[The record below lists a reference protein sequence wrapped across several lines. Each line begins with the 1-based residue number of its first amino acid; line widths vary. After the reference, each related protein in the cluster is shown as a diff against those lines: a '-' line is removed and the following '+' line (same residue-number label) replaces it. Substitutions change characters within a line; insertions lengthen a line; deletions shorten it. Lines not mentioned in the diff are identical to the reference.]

1 MRRVLCKSS
10 CRHSPSL
17 RDPVDS
23 RPHRL
28 LPQPGT
34 QLPPQG
40 SLTLTLEI
48 LLPPMLD
55 PLIAVHLPFSWFT
68 SSFSQRPSFSMVF
81 LRKGLW
87 EVSFFNALHE
97 WMDWSVFIVFLSWL
111 KCLILCWKSFSF
123 RVLKV
128 WLPSPQASGLFSR
141 IPGPSW
147 FLFHP
152 LWLSEG
158 LLFLLRG
165 ATSQAWV
172 SVWGSFHHSVMLSIW
187 QVRDFCFRKLSW
199 MVSLRIFCP
208 LDFSLL
214 SAVLLLFRRW
224 VSPGLFL

>member
-81 LRKGLW
+81 LIKGLW

-97 WMDWSVFIVFLSWL
+97 WMDWSVFIVFYS
-111 KCLILCWKSFSF
+111 ILDCFHSNIIISVQWIISNIFID
-123 RVLKV
+123 KV
-128 WLPSPQASGLFSR
+128 IISMIYQTKITF
-141 IPGPSW
+141 
-147 FLFHP
+147 
-152 LWLSEG
+152 
-158 LLFLLRG
+158 
-165 ATSQAWV
+165 
-172 SVWGSFHHSVMLSIW
+172 
-187 QVRDFCFRKLSW
+187 
-199 MVSLRIFCP
+199 
-208 LDFSLL
+208 
-214 SAVLLLFRRW
+214 
-224 VSPGLFL
+224 